1 MVASTLVPPASS
13 ERTPYGPGLL
23 EGSPGRRR
31 GLGAHA
37 QGRTEDGCTDRQECS
52 VQPRGNRLIRRHRAA
67 RRGRTLYLLDEP
79 TTGLHPADEQ
89 LLMGQLNRLVDAAN
103 TVIVVEH
110 HMDVVA
116 AADWVIDCVPLR
128 WFVVHR
134 DGILNMYTFNHGC
147 NVVHKVKT
155 NIRRTPERS
164 AVPRVRVPWVGSRPL
179 QSGRCTRS
187 ERLGRCRSNRS
198 DFALYWSYPRWF
210 HSK

>member
-79 TTGLHPADEQ
+79 TTGLHPADVQ

-116 AADWVIDCVPLR
+116 AADWVIDLGPAGGDSGGKIVATGPPAQIAGDPR
-128 WFVVHR
+128 S
-134 DGILNMYTFNHGC
+134 
-147 NVVHKVKT
+147 
-155 NIRRTPERS
+155 RTGFYL
-164 AVPRVRVPWVGSRPL
+164 A
-179 QSGRCTRS
+179 
-187 ERLGRCRSNRS
+187 ERLGLDPLTAFGTRSS
-198 DFALYWSYPRWF
+198 EAG
-210 HSK
+210 